1 MAKQTIMDEEEIA
14 EMQQKIDKGIQ
25 LAQKRLIE
33 RAKHNNTTLVIARN
47 NEVVEVK
54 ADELLVHLLF
64 LSVRTSNNYVQY
76 DKGDDGRAQYPSHQS
91 SYINRKEHIYPPTH
105 R

>member
-33 RAKHNNTTLVIARN
+33 RPKHNNTTLVIARN

-54 ADELLVHLLF
+54 ADEL
-64 LSVRTSNNYVQY
+64 
-76 DKGDDGRAQYPSHQS
+76 
-91 SYINRKEHIYPPTH
+91 
-105 R
+105 